1 MSGYKLFM
9 LFWSSFNQ
17 VRLWSPEN
25 AWDSTHSSLHPL
37 SSAQKNNVYGMFKIQ
52 VNDALLQNKI
62 VSFFP
67 HKQYTIRIT
76 NLILLENLDKWM
88 QSFWA
93 SLLDFLIIEVLVIVV
108 SASLLRLVL
117 RLSCCTSNP
126 VYPDSITACI

>member
-17 VRLWSPEN
+17 LRLWSPEN

-37 SSAQKNNVYGMFKIQ
+37 SSAHKKTFMRMLKIQ
-52 VNDALLQNKI
+52 VNYALCKI
-62 VSFFP
+62 VSFFS

-76 NLILLENLDKWM
+76 NLIWLENLDKWM